1 MGEPVCLRI
10 DAEGIAHLQLLDDD
24 AGNLL
29 SPAFV
34 AAFGGALDQLQT
46 DGHIR
51 VCVLSGGSEV
61 FCGGADRETLLR
73 VCDGATSVSELQ
85 LPERLLDTPVPII
98 AAMEGHAVGG
108 GLALAAACD
117 LVVAAR
123 ESRYGAVFMNM
134 GFTPG
139 MGATVLLPE
148 FLGPYVADE
157 AMYTGKLYRGA
168 ELARKGTRI
177 NAIVPRADVMS
188 TAMEL
193 AQRIAEKGTQS
204 IRLLKTALAARRR
217 QMLGVAREQEDVMHR
232 VCFALP
238 ETRRAIEAEY
248 AA

>member
-117 LVVAAR
+117 
-123 ESRYGAVFMNM
+123 
-134 GFTPG
+134 
-139 MGATVLLPE
+139 
-148 FLGPYVADE
+148 
-157 AMYTGKLYRGA
+157 
-168 ELARKGTRI
+168 
-177 NAIVPRADVMS
+177 
-188 TAMEL
+188 
-193 AQRIAEKGTQS
+193 
-204 IRLLKTALAARRR
+204 
-217 QMLGVAREQEDVMHR
+217 
-232 VCFALP
+232 
-238 ETRRAIEAEY
+238 
-248 AA
+248 